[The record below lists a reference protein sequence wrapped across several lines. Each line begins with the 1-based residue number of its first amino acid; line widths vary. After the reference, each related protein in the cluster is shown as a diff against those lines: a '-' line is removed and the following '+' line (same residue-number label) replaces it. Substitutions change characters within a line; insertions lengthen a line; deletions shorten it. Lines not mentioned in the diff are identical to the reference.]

1 MTLTQE
7 RASGISPRGPE
18 KAARPSWRVAGWQ
31 WAILALGMAALILW
45 PLIKLQARV
54 VDDLSGAAT
63 RLVDYP
69 DIGRIYLNTAFIAV
83 GSTIVAVVAGTGLA
97 WCLTRV
103 PRRWYK
109 VMSLLPIVPLLMPSV
124 ASVQGW
130 SYLLSPRTG
139 IINQYLRQWGL
150 GSGDSGPLDVYSM
163 AGIILMAGTILTSFV
178 FMFVSASLR
187 QRGAELEAAAAACGA
202 SPTRTFFTV
211 TLPLMRPALVYST
224 AIAFLLA
231 LGQFT
236 VPLLLGSPD
245 RIDVVSTAIYKVSAD
260 YPVDYALGGALAVP
274 LLLAGLVVILV
285 QRRALRDEGRYVSV
299 SARTRQVGLKTSRWA
314 LLPILGY
321 LLFAVVLPLLALVAV
336 SLSPFWSGKIRP
348 SQFTLENWTSVWGNQ
363 NTVGAITTTLYA
375 LLLTL
380 AVVLPLTYL
389 ISVALLRRTR
399 VPGVV
404 RLPIDILG
412 SIALCMPVSLLGFA
426 FLFTYSEPPFRLY
439 GTTAMVVVAYVT
451 LTIPFAIRPQLSA
464 LTAIGP
470 EYAEASRVSGA
481 GSLGT
486 AWRITFPLIRSGL
499 GVAAALITI
508 IVAHEFTVSLMVTS
522 PTRRVIG
529 SLLYD
534 ETVNGTAPNVAV
546 LSLLMLAVTLVGIG
560 ISWVIAGGNTVD
572 KI

>member
-1 MTLTQE
+1 MTKLQE
-7 RASGISPRGPE
+7 RTAKPGPADRPTRSSPRT
-18 KAARPSWRVAGWQ
+18 AGRQ
-31 WAILALGMAALILW
+31 WALLALAMAALILW
-45 PLIKLQARV
+45 PLVKLQARV
-54 VDDLSGAAT
+54 VDDLPGALGRMVAIPG
-63 RLVDYP
+63 L
-69 DIGRIYLNTAFIAV
+69 GRIYLDTVIIAA
-83 GSTIVAVVAGTGLA
+83 GSTAVAVVSGTGLA

-103 PRRWYK
+103 PRRLYK
-109 VMSLLPIVPLLMPSV
+109 WMSLLPIVPLLMPSV

-139 IINQYLRQWGL
+139 IINRYLREWGI

-163 AGIILMAGTILTSFV
+163 AGIILLTGIILTSFV

-202 SPTRTFFTV
+202 SPGRTFLTV
-211 TLPLMRPALVYST
+211 TLPMMRPALVYST
-224 AIAFLLA
+224 AIVLLLA

-236 VPLLLGSPD
+236 VPLLLGTPD
-245 RIDVVSTAIYKVSAD
+245 RIDVVSTAVYKVSAD
-260 YPVDYALGGALAVP
+260 YPVDYSVGGALAVP
-274 LLLAGLVVILV
+274 LLLVGLVVILV
-285 QRRALRDEGRYVSV
+285 QRRALRDERRYVSV
-299 SARTRQVGLKTSRWA
+299 SARSRQVGLTTSRWA
-314 LLPILGY
+314 LVPIVGY
-321 LLFAVVLPLLALVAV
+321 LVVAVILPLGALVSV
-336 SLSPFWSGKIRP
+336 SLSPFWSGRISP
-348 SQFTLENWTSVWGNQ
+348 STFTLDNWVSVWSDR

-375 LLLTL
+375 LLITL
-380 AVVLPLTYL
+380 VIVLPLSYL
-389 ISVALLRRTR
+389 VSVALLRRTR
-399 VPGVV
+399 VPGSV
-404 RLPIDILG
+404 RLIVDILS

-426 FLFTYSEPPFRLY
+426 FLFTYSEAPFRLY

-470 EYAEASRVSGA
+470 EYAEASRISGA

-486 AWRITFPLIRSGL
+486 ARRISFPLIRSGL
-499 GVAAALITI
+499 GVSAALVTI

-534 ETVNGTAPNVAV
+534 ETINGSAPDVAV
-546 LSLLMLAVTLVGIG
+546 LSLLMLAVTLVGIA

>member
-7 RASGISPRGPE
+7 RNAATGP
-18 KAARPSWRVAGWQ
+18 AQTPAGSRAKPAGRR
-31 WAILALGMAALILW
+31 WALLALLMAALILW
-45 PLIKLQARV
+45 PLIKLEARV
-54 VDDLSGAAT
+54 AEDLSGAVD
-63 RLVDYP
+63 RLLGYRDL
-69 DIGRIYLNTAFIAV
+69 GRVYLNTVIIAV

-97 WCLTRV
+97 WCITRV
-103 PRRWYK
+103 PPRWYK
-109 VMSLLPIVPLLMPSV
+109 VMSVLPVVPLLMPSV

-139 IINQYLRQWGL
+139 IINQYLREWGV

-163 AGIILMAGTILTSFV
+163 TGIILMAGTILTSFV

-202 SPTRTFFTV
+202 SPWRTFRTV
-211 TLPLMRPALVYST
+211 TLPMMRPALVYST
-224 AIAFLLA
+224 AIVLLLA

-236 VPLLLGSPD
+236 VPLLLGTPD
-245 RIDVVSTAIYKVSAD
+245 RIDVVSTAVYKVSAD
-260 YPVDYALGGALAVP
+260 YPVDYALGGALAFP
-274 LLLAGLVVILV
+274 LLVIGLGVILI
-285 QRRALRDEGRYVSV
+285 QRRALRDERRYVSV
-299 SARTRQVGLKTSRWA
+299 SARTRQVGLKTSGWA
-314 LLPILGY
+314 LVPIVTY
-321 LLFAVVLPLLALVAV
+321 LVVAVVLPLVALVSV
-336 SLSPFWSGKIRP
+336 SLSPFWSGRITP
-348 SQFTLENWTSVWGNQ
+348 STFTLDNWAAVWGNQ
-363 NTVGAITTTLYA
+363 NTVDAITTTLTA

-380 AVVLPLTYL
+380 VAVLPLSYL
-389 ISVALLRRTR
+389 VSVALLRRTR
-399 VPGVV
+399 VPGVI
-404 RLPIDILG
+404 RLPIDVLA

-426 FLFTYSEPPFRLY
+426 FLFTYSEPPFTLY

-470 EYAEASRVSGA
+470 EYSEASRVSGA
-481 GSLGT
+481 GSLST

-499 GVAAALITI
+499 GVSAALITI

-534 ETVNGTAPNVAV
+534 ETVSGTAPNVAV

-560 ISWVIAGGNTVD
+560 ISWLIAGGNTVD

>member
-7 RASGISPRGPE
+7 RTAAPE
-18 KAARPSWRVAGWQ
+18 PADRPAHPPLKAAGWQ
-31 WAILALGMAALILW
+31 WALLALLMAALTLW

-54 VDDLSGAAT
+54 IDDLMGAVR
-63 RLVDYP
+63 RLASVP
-69 DIGRIYLNTAFIAV
+69 ELGQVYLDTVIIAL
-83 GSTIVAVVAGTGLA
+83 GSTGVAVVAGTGLA

-103 PRRWYK
+103 PRRLYK
-109 VMSLLPIVPLLMPSV
+109 AMSLLPVVPLLMPSV

-139 IINQYLRQWGL
+139 IINQFLRSWGI

-202 SPTRTFFTV
+202 SPGRTFLTV
-211 TLPLMRPALVYST
+211 TLPMMRPALVYST
-224 AIAFLLA
+224 AIVLLLA

-236 VPLLLGSPD
+236 VPLLLGTPD
-245 RIDVVSTAIYKVSAD
+245 RIDVVSTAVYKVSAD

-274 LLLAGLVVILV
+274 LLVVGIVVILI
-285 QRRALRDEGRYVSV
+285 QRRALRDERRYVSV

-314 LLPILGY
+314 LMPIIVY
-321 LLFAVVLPLLALVAV
+321 LVLAVILPLIALVSV
-336 SLSPFWSGKIRP
+336 SLSPFWSGQIDP
-348 SQFTLENWTSVWGNQ
+348 SNFTLDNWVSVWGNR
-363 NTVGAITTTLYA
+363 NTVEAVTTTLYA

-380 AVVLPLTYL
+380 VIVLPLSYL
-389 ISVALLRRTR
+389 VSVALLRRTR

-404 RLPIDILG
+404 RLPVDILS

-426 FLFTYSEPPFRLY
+426 FLFTYSEPPFQLY

-470 EYAEASRVSGA
+470 EYSEASRVSGA

-486 AWRITFPLIRSGL
+486 AWRINFPLIRSGL
-499 GVAAALITI
+499 GVAAALVTI

-534 ETVNGTAPNVAV
+534 ETINGSAPHVAV
-546 LSLLMLAVTLVGIG
+546 LSLLMLAVTLVGIA

>member
-7 RASGISPRGPE
+7 RAAPAGP
-18 KAARPSWRVAGWQ
+18 AGTPAGPPAKGAGRR
-31 WAILALGMAALILW
+31 WALLALAMAALILW
-45 PLIKLQARV
+45 PLIKLEARV
-54 VDDLSGAAT
+54 VDDLAGAVG
-63 RLVDYP
+63 RLLDYR
-69 DIGRIYLNTAFIAV
+69 DLGRIYLNTVVIAV
-83 GSTIVAVVAGTGLA
+83 GATIVAVVAGTGLA
-97 WCLTRV
+97 WCITRV
-103 PRRWYK
+103 PPRWYK
-109 VMSLLPIVPLLMPSV
+109 LMSVLPIVPLLMPSV

-139 IINQYLRQWGL
+139 IINQSLREWGV

-163 AGIILMAGTILTSFV
+163 TGIILMAGTIMTSFV

-202 SPTRTFFTV
+202 SPARTFFTV
-211 TLPLMRPALVYST
+211 TLPMMRPALVYST
-224 AIAFLLA
+224 AIVLLLA

-236 VPLLLGSPD
+236 VPLLLGTPD
-245 RIDVVSTAIYKVSAD
+245 RIDVVSTAVYKVSGD
-260 YPVDYALGGALAVP
+260 YPVDYALGGAIAFP
-274 LLLAGLVVILV
+274 LLVIGIGVILV
-285 QRRALRDEGRYVSV
+285 QRNALRDERRYVSV
-299 SARTRQVGLKTSRWA
+299 SARARQVGTRTSGWA
-314 LLPILGY
+314 LAPIIAY
-321 LLFAVVLPLLALVAV
+321 LVVAVILPLLALVSV
-336 SLSPFWSGKIRP
+336 SLSPFWSGRIRP
-348 SQFTLENWTSVWGNQ
+348 SLFTLDNWAAVWNNQ
-363 NTVGAITTTLYA
+363 NTVDAITATLTA

-380 AVVLPLTYL
+380 VAVLPLSYL
-389 ISVALLRRTR
+389 ISVALLQRTR

-404 RLPIDILG
+404 RLSIDLLA

-426 FLFTYSEPPFRLY
+426 FLFTYSEPPFMLY
-439 GTTAMVVVAYVT
+439 GTTAMVVIAYVT

-481 GSLGT
+481 GPLGT

-560 ISWVIAGGNTVD
+560 ISWLIAGGNTVD

>member
-1 MTLTQE
+1 MTSMLD
-7 RASGISPRGPE
+7 RATAPE
-18 KAARPSWRVAGWQ
+18 PVHEPARRPFAARGWQ
-31 WAILALGMAALILW
+31 WVLLALVMAALILW
-45 PLIKLQARV
+45 PLVKLQARV
-54 VDDLSGAAT
+54 VEDLPGAVRGLAA
-63 RLVDYP
+63 VP
-69 DIGRIYLNTAFIAV
+69 DLGQIYLDTVIIAV
-83 GSTIVAVVAGTGLA
+83 GSTAVAVVAGTGLA

-103 PRRWYK
+103 PRRLYK
-109 VMSLLPIVPLLMPSV
+109 AMSLLPIVPLLMPSV

-139 IINQYLRQWGL
+139 ILNRYLREWGI

-202 SPTRTFFTV
+202 SPGRTFLTV
-211 TLPLMRPALVYST
+211 TLPMLRPALVYST
-224 AIAFLLA
+224 AIVLLLA

-236 VPLLLGSPD
+236 VPLLLGTPD
-245 RIDVVSTAIYKVSAD
+245 RIDVVSTAVYKVSAD
-260 YPVDYALGGALAVP
+260 YPVDYALGGALALP
-274 LLLAGLVVILV
+274 LLVLGIVVILV
-285 QRRALRDEGRYVSV
+285 QRRALRDERRYVSV
-299 SARTRQVGLKTSRWA
+299 SARSRQVGLTTSRWA
-314 LLPILGY
+314 LVPIVGY
-321 LLFAVVLPLLALVAV
+321 LLVAVILPLVALVSV
-336 SLSPFWSGKIRP
+336 SLSPFWSGRIDP
-348 SQFTLENWTSVWGNQ
+348 STFTLDNWVSVWADR
-363 NTVGAITTTLYA
+363 NTVDAVTTTLEA

-380 AVVLPLTYL
+380 VVVLPLSYL
-389 ISVALLRRTR
+389 VSVALLRRTR

-404 RLPIDILG
+404 RLPVDILS

-426 FLFTYSEPPFRLY
+426 FLFTYSEPPFQLY

-451 LTIPFAIRPQLSA
+451 LTIPFAVRPQLSA

-481 GSLGT
+481 GALGT
-486 AWRITFPLIRSGL
+486 AWRINFPLVRSGL
-499 GVAAALITI
+499 GVAAALVTI
-508 IVAHEFTVSLMVTS
+508 VVAHEFTVSLMVTS

-534 ETVNGTAPNVAV
+534 ETVNGSAPDVAV

-560 ISWVIAGGNTVD
+560 ISWAIAGGNTVD

>member
-7 RASGISPRGPE
+7 RTADTGPAE
-18 KAARPSWRVAGWQ
+18 TPAGPPAKDAGRR
-31 WAILALGMAALILW
+31 WALLALAMAALILW
-45 PLIKLQARV
+45 PLVKLEARV
-54 VDDLSGAAT
+54 VDDLAGAVD
-63 RLVDYP
+63 RLLGYRDL
-69 DIGRIYLNTAFIAV
+69 GRIYLNTLVIAI
-83 GSTIVAVVAGTGLA
+83 GATIVAVVAGTGLA
-97 WCLTRV
+97 WCITRV
-103 PRRWYK
+103 PPRWYK
-109 VMSLLPIVPLLMPSV
+109 LMSVLPIVPLLMPSV

-139 IINQYLRQWGL
+139 IINQSLREWGV

-163 AGIILMAGTILTSFV
+163 TGIILMAGTIMTSFV

-202 SPTRTFFTV
+202 SPARTFFTV
-211 TLPLMRPALVYST
+211 TLPMMRPALVYST
-224 AIAFLLA
+224 AIVLLLA

-236 VPLLLGSPD
+236 VPLLLGTPD
-245 RIDVVSTAIYKVSAD
+245 RIDVVSTAVYKVSAD
-260 YPVDYALGGALAVP
+260 YPVDYALGGALAFP
-274 LLLAGLVVILV
+274 LLVIGIGVILI
-285 QRRALRDEGRYVSV
+285 QRNALRDERRYVSV
-299 SARTRQVGLKTSRWA
+299 SARARQVGMRTSAWA
-314 LLPILGY
+314 LAPIIAY
-321 LLFAVVLPLLALVAV
+321 LVVAVVLPLLALVSV
-336 SLSPFWSGKIRP
+336 SLSPFWSGRIRP
-348 SQFTLENWTSVWGNQ
+348 SLFTLDNWAAVWNNQ
-363 NTVGAITTTLYA
+363 NTVDAITATLTA

-380 AVVLPLTYL
+380 VAVLPLSYL
-389 ISVALLRRTR
+389 VSVALLQRTR
-399 VPGVV
+399 VPGVI
-404 RLPIDILG
+404 RLSIDVLA

-426 FLFTYSEPPFRLY
+426 FLFTYSEQPFRLY
-439 GTTAMVVVAYVT
+439 GTTAMVVIAYVT

-481 GSLGT
+481 GPLGT

-560 ISWVIAGGNTVD
+560 ISWLIAGGSTVD

>member
-1 MTLTQE
+1 MTLLQE
-7 RASGISPRGPE
+7 RTATPGSAKRPTRGPLE
-18 KAARPSWRVAGWQ
+18 MAGARWVL
-31 WAILALGMAALILW
+31 LALVMAALILW
-45 PLIKLQARV
+45 PLVKLQARV
-54 VDDLSGAAT
+54 VDDLTGALG
-63 RLVDYP
+63 RLAAVP
-69 DIGRIYLNTAFIAV
+69 GLGQTYLDTVIVAV
-83 GSTIVAVVAGTGLA
+83 GSTAVAVVAGTGLA

-103 PRRWYK
+103 PTRLYK
-109 VMSLLPIVPLLMPSV
+109 AMSLLPIVPLLMPSV

-139 IINQYLRQWGL
+139 IINRYLRGWGI

-178 FMFVSASLR
+178 FMFVSASMR

-202 SPTRTFFTV
+202 SPGRTFLTV
-211 TLPLMRPALVYST
+211 TLPMMRPALVYST
-224 AIAFLLA
+224 AIVLLLA

-236 VPLLLGSPD
+236 VPLLLGAPD
-245 RIDVVSTAIYKVSAD
+245 RIEVVSGAVYKVAGD
-260 YPVDYALGGALAVP
+260 YPVDYALGGALAAP
-274 LLLAGLVVILV
+274 LLVVGIVVILV
-285 QRRALRDEGRYVSV
+285 QRRALRDEQRFVSV
-299 SARTRQVGLKTSRWA
+299 SARSRQVGLATTRWV
-314 LLPILGY
+314 LVPIVGY
-321 LLFAVVLPLLALVAV
+321 LVVAVILPLGALVAV
-336 SLSPFWSGKIRP
+336 SLSPFWSGRVDP
-348 SQFTLENWTSVWGNQ
+348 SAFTLDNWVSVWVNP
-363 NTVGAITTTLYA
+363 NTVEAITTTLYA

-380 AVVLPLTYL
+380 AIVLPLSYL
-389 ISVALLRRTR
+389 AAVALLQRTLVAR
-399 VPGVV
+399 PV
-404 RLPIDILG
+404 RLVIDVLG

-426 FLFTYSEPPFRLY
+426 FLFTYSEPPFQLY

-451 LTIPFAIRPQLSA
+451 LTIPFAIRPQLAA

-470 EYAEASRVSGA
+470 EYAEASRISGA

-499 GVAAALITI
+499 GVAAALTTI
-508 IVAHEFTVSLMVTS
+508 VVAHEFTVSLMVTS

-534 ETVNGTAPNVAV
+534 ETINGSAPNVAV
-546 LSLLMLAVTLVGIG
+546 LSLLMLAVTLVGIA

>member
-7 RASGISPRGPE
+7 RAAAPGPAD
-18 KAARPSWRVAGWQ
+18 KRATAPAKVTGRQ
-31 WAILALGMAALILW
+31 WALLALVMAALILW
-45 PLIKLQARV
+45 PLIKLETRV
-54 VDDLSGAAT
+54 VDDLSGAVD
-63 RLVDYP
+63 RLLGYRDL
-69 DIGRIYLNTAFIAV
+69 GRIYLNTVIIAV
-83 GSTIVAVVAGTGLA
+83 GSTVVAVVAGTGLA
-97 WCLTRV
+97 WCITRV

-109 VMSLLPIVPLLMPSV
+109 AMSLLPIVPLLMPSV

-139 IINQYLRQWGL
+139 IINQYLREWRI

-202 SPTRTFFTV
+202 SPGRTFLTV
-211 TLPLMRPALVYST
+211 TLPMMRPALVYST
-224 AIAFLLA
+224 AIVLLLA

-236 VPLLLGSPD
+236 VPLLLGTPD
-245 RIDVVSTAIYKVSAD
+245 RIDVVSTAVYKVSAD
-260 YPVDYALGGALAVP
+260 YPVDYALGGALAFP
-274 LLLAGLVVILV
+274 LLVIGLGVILI
-285 QRRALRDEGRYVSV
+285 QRNALRDERRYVSV
-299 SARTRQVGLKTSRWA
+299 SARSRQIGLKASGWA
-314 LLPILGY
+314 LVPIIAY
-321 LLFAVVLPLLALVAV
+321 LVVAVVLPLFALVSV
-336 SLSPFWSGKIRP
+336 SLSPFWSGRIKP
-348 SQFTLENWTSVWGNQ
+348 STFTLDNWTAVWSNQ
-363 NTVGAITTTLYA
+363 NTVDAITTTLNA

-380 AVVLPLTYL
+380 AVVLPLSYM
-389 ISVALLRRTR
+389 ISVALLQRTR

-426 FLFTYSEPPFRLY
+426 FLFTYSEPPFMLY

-470 EYAEASRVSGA
+470 EYSEASRVSGA

-486 AWRITFPLIRSGL
+486 AWRITLPLIRSGL

-534 ETVNGTAPNVAV
+534 ETVSGTAPNVAV

-560 ISWVIAGGNTVD
+560 ISWLIAGGNTVD

>member
-1 MTLTQE
+1 M
-7 RASGISPRGPE
+7 AG
-18 KAARPSWRVAGWQ
+18 ARWVL
-31 WAILALGMAALILW
+31 LALVMAALILW
-45 PLIKLQARV
+45 PLVKLQARV
-54 VDDLSGAAT
+54 VDDLTGALG
-63 RLVDYP
+63 RLAAVP
-69 DIGRIYLNTAFIAV
+69 GLGQTYLDTVIVAV
-83 GSTIVAVVAGTGLA
+83 GSTAVAVVAGTGLA

-103 PRRWYK
+103 PTRLYK
-109 VMSLLPIVPLLMPSV
+109 AMSLLPIVPLLMPSV

-139 IINQYLRQWGL
+139 IINRYLRGWGI

-178 FMFVSASLR
+178 FMFVSASMR

-202 SPTRTFFTV
+202 SPGRTFLTV
-211 TLPLMRPALVYST
+211 TLPMMRPALVYST
-224 AIAFLLA
+224 AIVLLLA

-236 VPLLLGSPD
+236 VPLLLGAPD
-245 RIDVVSTAIYKVSAD
+245 RIEVVSGAVYKVAGD
-260 YPVDYALGGALAVP
+260 YPVDYALGGALAAP
-274 LLLAGLVVILV
+274 LLVVGIVVILV
-285 QRRALRDEGRYVSV
+285 QRRALRDEQRFVSV
-299 SARTRQVGLKTSRWA
+299 SARSRQVGLATTRWV
-314 LLPILGY
+314 LVPIVGY
-321 LLFAVVLPLLALVAV
+321 LVVAVILPLGALVAV
-336 SLSPFWSGKIRP
+336 SLSPFWSGRVDP
-348 SQFTLENWTSVWGNQ
+348 SAFTLDNWVSVWVNP
-363 NTVGAITTTLYA
+363 NTVEAITTTLYA

-380 AVVLPLTYL
+380 AIVLPLSYL
-389 ISVALLRRTR
+389 AAVALLQRTLVAR
-399 VPGVV
+399 PV
-404 RLPIDILG
+404 RLVIDVLG

-426 FLFTYSEPPFRLY
+426 FLFTYSEPPFQLY

-451 LTIPFAIRPQLSA
+451 LTIPFAIRPQLAA

-470 EYAEASRVSGA
+470 EYAEASRISGA

-499 GVAAALITI
+499 GVAAALTTI
-508 IVAHEFTVSLMVTS
+508 VVAHEFTVSLMVTS

-534 ETVNGTAPNVAV
+534 ETINGSAPNVAV
-546 LSLLMLAVTLVGIG
+546 LSLLMLAVTLVGIA